1 MAKKKRTY
9 QTRTDIT
16 KLGLN
21 LRKILNEKIRPE
33 FGEMTLAEIG
43 KKAGGMS
50 MASTNNLLN
59 GDGQPSLG
67 AVALMA
73 KAAGGKLVVTFEKG
87 KK

>member
-1 MAKKKRTY
+1 
-9 QTRTDIT
+9 
-16 KLGLN
+16 
-21 LRKILNEKIRPE
+21 
-33 FGEMTLAEIG
+33 MTLTEIG

-50 MASTNNLLN
+50 MASTSNLLN

-87 KK
+87 D